1 HRTRMP
7 AHALTMGW
15 ADESELKVFSREY
28 FDNMV
33 GVVPYFMS
41 MLLTSL
47 PFSAVLPSVFCA
59 IVYWMAGLRPEWEAF
74 LWFLLIMTYPTPIPA
89 STPRRALTHDT
100 HDTPRT

>member
-1 HRTRMP
+1 MIHATRY
-7 AHALTMGW
+7 ALTWNGQRT
-15 ADESELKVFSREY
+15 DESELKVFSREY

-59 IVYWMAGLRPEWEAF
+59 LVYYMAGLRPEWEAF
-74 LWFLLIMTYPTPIPA
+74 LWFLLIMT
-89 STPRRALTHDT
+89 
-100 HDTPRT
+100 

>member
-1 HRTRMP
+1 
-7 AHALTMGW
+7 MGRLVN

-74 LWFLLIMTYPTPIPA
+74 LWFLLIMTYPTPIPTP
-89 STPRRALTHDT
+89 TPRRALTHDT
-100 HDTPRT
+100 HDTPRTTHGMNVG

>member
-1 HRTRMP
+1 
-7 AHALTMGW
+7 LVN

-74 LWFLLIMTYPTPIPA
+74 LWFLLIMTYATPTPTPA
-89 STPRRALTHDT
+89 VRRALTHDARHTT
-100 HDTPRT
+100 HM